1 MATFIKLTSEH
12 LEDHYVGFYED
23 LVYKIIVDQ
32 CVQRPFKEIIYEKIK
47 RQLPA
52 IVPFEKSN
60 ITKLELYVAKCDDN
74 YTDVFLDWNENN
86 DLCLVARVENL
97 ELYDV
102 EKITNIFVNWLL

>member
-12 LEDHYVGFYED
+12 LEDYHVGFYED

-32 CVQRPFKEIIYEKIK
+32 CVERPLKEIIYEKIK

-52 IVPFEKSN
+52 IVPFGNSN
-60 ITKLELYVAKCDDN
+60 MIKLELYVAKCDDN
-74 YTDVFLDWNENN
+74 FVDIFLDYDENN